1 MTHKFILAF
10 ILITLLSACTSAPV
24 TSEADELA
32 TIVAG
37 TLQAIATEQPAPTA
51 TPVSSISISLDG
63 LSISLPIELASGLE
77 VQPEPAALPA
87 EDMPWWG
94 TYPAYTEYP
103 LQGYI
108 HSETFHNP
116 KIYVYPLDEYAAM
129 NESVAVKIQ
138 SLKDI
143 LGNPS
148 QPLPERLPFLP
159 TWNAGEAFHSNVEF
173 VSFQNGSGIRYITQY
188 GQAPL
193 PVNNYEVFYT
203 FQGITS
209 DGKYYVA
216 AVLPIN
222 APFLAGYPSPEYPTP
237 PDGIPFDWDN
247 WENTEAHTIA
257 VTEKLN
263 ATDSAVFTPSLT
275 TLDAFVQSI
284 LITGT
289 P

>member
-1 MTHKFILAF
+1 MNHKFIWAL
-10 ILITLLSACTSAPV
+10 ILIMLLSACTSTPT
-24 TSEADELA
+24 TSQADELS
-32 TIVAG
+32 TIVAE
-37 TLQAIATEQPAPTA
+37 TMQAIAAEQPESTA
-51 TPVSSISISLDG
+51 TPISNIPFSLDG
-63 LSISLPIELASGLE
+63 LSLSLPVELASGIE
-77 VQPEPAALPA
+77 TQPEPAALPA

-108 HSETFHNP
+108 LPETFHDA
-116 KIYVYPLDEYAAM
+116 KIYVFPLDEYVAM
-129 NESVAVKIQ
+129 NESVAAKIQ

-148 QPLPERLPFLP
+148 QPLPARLPFLP

-216 AVLPIN
+216 AVLPIS

-247 WENTEAHTIA
+247 WENTEAYVIA
-257 VTEKLN
+257 VAEKLS
-263 ATDSAVFTPSLT
+263 ATDSAIFTPSLT
-275 TLDAFVQSI
+275 TLDTFIQSI
-284 LITGT
+284 LVTGT